1 MVKLK
6 ERFFR
11 FMYGRYGADQ
21 LSRFMLVLYFI
32 IAIVGM
38 IVQNTLVDIILWI
51 LNMILL
57 VLMFFRMFSKNIYKR
72 QYENGKYLGIKNKI
86 TEYFRYIG
94 NKWKF
99 RKTHVYR
106 KCPSCN
112 SKLKLPRKK
121 GKHGV
126 KCPKCSNF
134 FSVKI

>member
-1 MVKLK
+1 MKLR
-6 ERFFR
+6 ERLYR

-21 LSRFMLVLYFI
+21 LSRFMLVLYFVVALAGI
-32 IAIVGM
+32 
-38 IVQNTLVDIILWI
+38 IVQNILVDTILWL

-72 QYENGKYLGIKNKI
+72 QYENGKYLEIKNKV

-99 RKTHVYR
+99 RKTHVYQ
-106 KCPSCN
+106 KCPFCKSR
-112 SKLKLPRKK
+112 LKLPKRK
-121 GKHGV
+121 GMHGV
-126 KCPKCSNF
+126 KCPKCSNS